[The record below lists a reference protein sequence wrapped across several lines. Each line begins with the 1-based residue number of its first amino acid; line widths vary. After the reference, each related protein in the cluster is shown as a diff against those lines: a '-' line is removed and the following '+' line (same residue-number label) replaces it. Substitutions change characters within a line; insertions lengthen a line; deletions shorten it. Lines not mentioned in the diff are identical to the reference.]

1 MNSDINKAKS
11 SDPIKNG
18 TLVTTTSA
26 TGTYSK
32 SDIYVNNTPTIS
44 DIENKYH
51 ARFYNGIF
59 VQTVTNDPT

>member
-1 MNSDINKAKS
+1 MNADIRKAKS
-11 SDPIKNG
+11 SNPIKNG
-18 TLVTTTSA
+18 TLVVTSSV
-26 TGTYSK
+26 TGAYSK
-32 SDIYVNNTPTIS
+32 SDVYVKNTPTIT

>member
-1 MNSDINKAKS
+1 MNSDISKAKS
-11 SDPIKNG
+11 DNSIKNG
-18 TLVTTTSA
+18 TLITTTSA

-32 SDIYVNNTPTIS
+32 SDAYVQNSPTIS

-59 VQTVTNDPT
+59 VQTVTNDPS